1 VSPRARLNGRQIDA
15 VLIDAGGVLLDP
27 NWQTVVSVLRD
38 HGVTADPARLAAAD
52 PFLRRELDDAE
63 LIRRSTDVT
72 VRQRWLR
79 RLLHHAGIE
88 ADADAV
94 DAATDA
100 LEAIHLESG
109 IWELVQDGVPETLDA
124 LRAGGLRLS
133 LASNAEPL
141 LRRKLADLGL
151 ADRFDHLAISG
162 EVGIEKPDP
171 RFFLGALEA
180 LGVAAERAVH
190 VGDLFEIDVVGA
202 HSAGLEAVLVDIGS
216 LSTDRDVVRIRT
228 LAELPAL
235 LGIQAGAT

>member
-1 VSPRARLNGRQIDA
+1 VA
-15 VLIDAGGVLLDP
+15 
-27 NWQTVVSVLRD
+27 
-38 HGVTADPARLAAAD
+38 ADPARLAAAD

-88 ADADAV
+88 ANADAV

-100 LEAIHLESG
+100 LEAIHLEHG
-109 IWELVQDGVPETLDA
+109 LWELVQDGVPETLDA
-124 LRAGGLRLS
+124 LRAGGLRLA

-141 LRRKLADLGL
+141 LRHKLSDLGL

-162 EVGIEKPDP
+162 EIGIEKPDP
-171 RFFLGALEA
+171 RFFHGTLEA

-202 HSAGLEAVLVDIGS
+202 RSVGLEAVLVDIGS

-235 LGIQAGAT
+235 LGIQAGST